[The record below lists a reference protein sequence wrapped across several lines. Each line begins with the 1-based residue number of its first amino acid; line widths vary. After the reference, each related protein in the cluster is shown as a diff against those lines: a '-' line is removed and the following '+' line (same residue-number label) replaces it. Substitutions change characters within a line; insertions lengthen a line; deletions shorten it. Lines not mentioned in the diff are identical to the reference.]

1 MESKINEVASNQ
13 EMHNQKGQ
21 RDVESK
27 AQELQAK
34 NAALEHELLQKQHC
48 QEELWIAQERLFSQ
62 TIDAEGDEE
71 IEQIINAS
79 SEAANLLEPPLQGDW
94 NATPRE
100 AAASQSSNQPE
111 ITSSPA
117 KLGPETCSPNPASK
131 PVKRIRGPGKSKSPA
146 LKEREE

>member
-34 NAALEHELLQKQHC
+34 NAALEHELLQKQEG
-48 QEELWIAQERLFSQ
+48 QEEVRIAQERFFFQ
-62 TIDAEGDEE
+62 TIDVEWDEE
-71 IEQIINAS
+71 IEQLINAS

-94 NATPRE
+94 NVTP
-100 AAASQSSNQPE
+100 
-111 ITSSPA
+111 
-117 KLGPETCSPNPASK
+117 L
-131 PVKRIRGPGKSKSPA
+131 PGKMQRPKAPTNQ
-146 LKEREE
+146 RQQVRQPN